1 MSEDNRLIQERKKKL
16 DDLRAAGVEPYP
28 HIFRP
33 KNKAAE
39 LQEHKLKPGDETDI
53 AASVAG
59 RIMLFR
65 RMGKISFLTL
75 QDESGRIQLFISES
89 NIGAEQYEMLK
100 KLDMGDFVG
109 AEGVLVATKTGELS
123 VKVKTLQ
130 LLCKSI
136 RPLPEKHHG
145 LKDKE
150 TRYRKRYLDFL
161 VNPEVKDT
169 FRKRAAIYKAIREF
183 LDERGFIEV
192 QTPILQPLYGGGIAR
207 PFTTRIHAWDM
218 QMYLRIAYEIYLKK
232 LIVGGF
238 EKIYDLSSCFRNEGS
253 DKTHNPEFAM
263 MEIQWAYADYED
275 QMSLT
280 EELWEY
286 VAKKINGT
294 TKITFGE
301 TVIDLKAPWRRL
313 RVVDALKEFANID
326 VDAIS
331 EKELFALVEEHHIK
345 VQGELNRGVAIA
357 LLFEELCEEHLIQP
371 THIIDHPIE
380 ICPLA
385 KPHRD
390 DARYAERDEPF
401 INAWEVGN
409 IYTELNDPVMQ
420 REHFEEQLK
429 QREAGDDEAHP
440 MDEDYIEALEHGLPP
455 NAGNGVGVERMIMLL
470 TENESI
476 RDVILFPTMKPEEE
490 TTQKE
495 ENEEKKQQEMTR
507 ENRPEKQGKGGNNES

>member
-1 MSEDNRLIQERKKKL
+1 
-16 DDLRAAGVEPYP
+16 
-28 HIFRP
+28 
-33 KNKAAE
+33 
-39 LQEHKLKPGDETDI
+39 
-53 AASVAG
+53 
-59 RIMLFR
+59 
-65 RMGKISFLTL
+65 
-75 QDESGRIQLFISES
+75 
-89 NIGAEQYEMLK
+89 
-100 KLDMGDFVG
+100 
-109 AEGVLVATKTGELS
+109 
-123 VKVKTLQ
+123 
-130 LLCKSI
+130 
-136 RPLPEKHHG
+136 
-145 LKDKE
+145 
-150 TRYRKRYLDFL
+150 FL
-161 VNPEVKDT
+161 VNPEVKEV
-169 FRKRAAIYKAIREF
+169 FRKRAEIYKAIREF
-183 LDERGFIEV
+183 LDERGFLEV

-207 PFTTRIHAWDM
+207 PFTTNIHAWDM

-275 QMSLT
+275 QIKLT

-294 TKITFGE
+294 TKITFGD
-301 TVIDLKAPWRRL
+301 TVIDLKAPWKRL
-313 RVVDALKEFANID
+313 RVVDALKELANID
-326 VDAIS
+326 VEAIS
-331 EKELFALVEEHHIK
+331 EEELFALVKKHNIK
-345 VQGELNRGVAIA
+345 VQGEINRGVAIA
-357 LLFEELCEEHLIQP
+357 LLFEELCEDKLIQP

-390 DARYAERDEPF
+390 DPRYAERDEPF

-420 REHFEEQLK
+420 REHFEEQVK
-429 QREAGDDEAHP
+429 QRDAGDEEAHP

-455 NAGNGVGVERMIMLL
+455 NAGNGVGIERMIMLL

-490 TTQKE
+490 KMKKE
-495 ENEEKKQQEMTR
+495 NKKKSKGEE
-507 ENRPEKQGKGGNNES
+507 